1 MDTTKLASA
10 LGVPQDAAQQVGARV
25 ALASFAQKLAEYH
38 IHCETNDELIDMWN
52 HATAL
57 DQITQRQQTQKQASF
72 VDNALSMI
80 RRAATGG
87 SEGVTQDRASFDHEV
102 YSKVGE
108 FIEDPSI
115 YASALVDLSANAL
128 VQGGT
133 R

>member
-1 MDTTKLASA
+1 MDTAKLASA
-10 LGVPQDAAQQVGARV
+10 LGVPQEAAQQVGARV
-25 ALASFAQKLAEYH
+25 ALTAFSQKLADYG
-38 IHCETNDELIDMWN
+38 IHCQDRGELMDLWE

-87 SEGVTQDRASFDHEV
+87 SEGLTHDRASFDHEV